1 MNQKP
6 LIEKIKDYIA
16 KTEEERELSDY
27 CLKFREYL
35 SMSDEAFQSKLITV
49 ETKLDFEKSKFTIFI
64 SIILIAFLTGFTE
77 KMLSFLKMVS
87 AQTFSV
93 EIDKALVLDGIY
105 WLAIILYFIILLII
119 FSVIWYSLR
128 IYFNLLR
135 DKKILDQVQKMRER
149 RRG

>member
-87 AQTFSV
+87 AQMFSV

>member
-87 AQTFSV
+87 ALMFSV